1 MIPFGHAVPDHRS
14 EVSVEPSADSSLQ
27 SHTVAPRAPLPTPVS
42 NASADRAQA
51 QSSPA
56 SPLDGSPR
64 PAPGET
70 FTLTKAELA
79 EMLFE
84 RVGLNKREA
93 KDMVETFFDEIRGAL
108 ERGGCVKLSGFGNFQ
123 LRDKPQRPGRN
134 PKTGEEIPISARRVV
149 TFHASQ
155 KLKSQI
161 EGTDD

>member
-1 MIPFGHAVPDHRS
+1 MAETMIPFGHAVPDHRN
-14 EVSVEPSADSSLQ
+14 EASVEPKADALPEPEPAGA
-27 SHTVAPRAPLPTPVS
+27 APDGAAAPEES
-42 NASADRAQA
+42 
-51 QSSPA
+51 
-56 SPLDGSPR
+56 
-64 PAPGET
+64 

-161 EGTDD
+161 EGTET